1 MSTSILNK
9 PGELQE
15 RRKYRDRRTN
25 GERRKSVETKKI
37 EQVSNPGRY
46 GLFFT
51 IISTVLVVLIGIT
64 VYKVTG
70 LYDGVGS
77 ILGKITLGAVISFCY
92 VAVFRYAIY
101 AR

>member
-9 PGELQE
+9 TGELQE
-15 RRKYRDRRTN
+15 RRKFRDRRTN
-25 GERRKSVETKKI
+25 GERRESIETKKR
-37 EQVSNPGRY
+37 SNPVRY

-51 IISTVLVVLIGIT
+51 IISTVLVILIGIA

-70 LYDGVGS
+70 LYDGVDS
-77 ILGKITLGAVISFCY
+77 ILGKITLGAVISYCY